1 MANLKITP
9 SPVALIGDLVE
20 SRRAP
25 DRQSVHDRLQACLSR
40 TNDRVAAT
48 EPLSI
53 PAGDEFQGVYPTLG
67 SALEAAFRVRTGLGP
82 DVDVRFG
89 LGRGAIET
97 LDPVR
102 GIQDGPAYWSA
113 RAAIES
119 AEDRARR
126 ARTRTART
134 SYASTEDDQATVT
147 AVGAALDCLDF
158 MVGSLSET
166 SHEILGGLMDGMTQQ
181 AIAEHLDLSA
191 SAVSQRIRRDGIAV
205 AVETM
210 NDLMELP

>member
-1 MANLKITP
+1 M
-9 SPVALIGDLVE
+9 ALIGDLVG
-20 SRRAP
+20 SRRAR
-25 DRQSVHDRLQACLSR
+25 DRQGVHDRLQAALTL

-48 EPLSI
+48 HPLAI

-67 SALEAAFRVRTGLGP
+67 AALEAAFRLRLGLGP
-82 DVDVRFG
+82 QIGVRFG
-89 LGRGAIET
+89 IGRGAIET

-119 AEDRARR
+119 AAERAGR
-126 ARTRTART
+126 ARTHTART
-134 SYASTEDDQATVT
+134 AYASTEDDPATVA

-158 MVGSLSET
+158 VVGSLSET
-166 SHEILGGLMDGMTQQ
+166 SHEILGGLMDGTTQQ
-181 AIAEHLDLSA
+181 AIATQLGLSP

-205 AVETM
+205 ALEAMTA
-210 NDLMELP
+210 LTELP